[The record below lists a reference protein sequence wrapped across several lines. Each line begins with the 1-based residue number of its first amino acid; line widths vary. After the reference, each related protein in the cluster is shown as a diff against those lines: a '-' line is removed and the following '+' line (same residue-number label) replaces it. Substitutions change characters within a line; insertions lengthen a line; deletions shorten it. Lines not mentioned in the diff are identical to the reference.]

1 MALPAFGGSRGP
13 EITKYLLDN
22 ERKSLYIHCIQ
33 FSVFSSVSRD
43 VTCAHTVEMN
53 MFTVA
58 TPLRSEHL
66 TPDSVTHTVATWLTS
81 LFLNL
86 NERYFNGTLGNF
98 EKHIDRLSS
107 LNYAILDVKSTRWH
121 DDYSYFK
128 QGVKDLEVNRS

>member
-22 ERKSLYIHCIQ
+22 ER
-33 FSVFSSVSRD
+33 
-43 VTCAHTVEMN
+43 
-53 MFTVA
+53 
-58 TPLRSEHL
+58 
-66 TPDSVTHTVATWLTS
+66 
-81 LFLNL
+81 
-86 NERYFNGTLGNF
+86 NF

-128 QGVKDLEVNRS
+128 QGVKDLEVK

>member
-1 MALPAFGGSRGP
+1 
-13 EITKYLLDN
+13 
-22 ERKSLYIHCIQ
+22 
-33 FSVFSSVSRD
+33 
-43 VTCAHTVEMN
+43 MN

-58 TPLRSEHL
+58 TPLRSERL
-66 TPDSVTHTVATWLTS
+66 TPDSVTHTVATWLSS

-128 QGVKDLEVNRS
+128 QGVKDLEVNRL